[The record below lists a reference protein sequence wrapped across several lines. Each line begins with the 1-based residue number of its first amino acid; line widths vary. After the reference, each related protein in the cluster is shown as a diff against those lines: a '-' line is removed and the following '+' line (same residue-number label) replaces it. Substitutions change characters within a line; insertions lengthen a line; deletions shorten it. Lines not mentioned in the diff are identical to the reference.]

1 MLLLDLDHF
10 KDINDTLGHQYGD
23 DLLADL
29 GPRLA
34 ERIGDGGV
42 VARFG
47 GDEFAI
53 LPASGRRTWRRST
66 AIVEDV
72 MACVREPVKF
82 DDITLEVDASIGVA
96 RYPSDGDDAQTLLR
110 RADIAMYSAKA
121 ERNGHSLLRARSGQ
135 PRGQPPEHGRRLP
148 PRAGEGR

>member
-1 MLLLDLDHF
+1 MLLDLDHF

-34 ERIGDGGV
+34 QRVGEGGL

-53 LPASGRRTWRRST
+53 LPAGQNRQHGL
-66 AIVEDV
+66 A
-72 MACVREPVKF
+72 
-82 DDITLEVDASIGVA
+82 
-96 RYPSDGDDAQTLLR
+96 DGDGR
-110 RADIAMYSAKA
+110 GRA
-121 ERNGHSLLRARSGQ
+121 GLRARA
-135 PRGQPPEHGRRLP
+135 GRVR
-148 PRAGEGR
+148 

>member
-1 MLLLDLDHF
+1 MANRKHFNDHVDAAIESLAGTSGTFGVILIDLDHF

-34 ERIGDGGV
+34 ARIGEGGL

-53 LPASGRRTWRRST
+53 LPAVRTENWRR
-66 AIVEDV
+66 
-72 MACVREPVKF
+72 
-82 DDITLEVDASIGVA
+82 
-96 RYPSDGDDAQTLLR
+96 
-110 RADIAMYSAKA
+110 
-121 ERNGHSLLRARSGQ
+121 
-135 PRGQPPEHGRRLP
+135 
-148 PRAGEGR
+148 